1 MSDIHQMKKILLV
14 FLFFPLLIFS
24 QNKVTVHVE
33 NVKTSSGNIHIAVYN
48 NAKGFLK
55 FDHVLKSCT
64 TEALK
69 GTTVLVLNDLPS
81 GTYAIAAFH
90 DENINAKLDTNFI
103 GIPKEQVGFSNSKMK
118 TFGPPSF
125 KECSFELDRDKDI
138 LITIK

>member
-1 MSDIHQMKKILLV
+1 MQKLLLV
-14 FLFFPLLIFS
+14 FLCLPVFLFS
-24 QNKVTVHVE
+24 QHKLIVNVE

-90 DENINAKLDTNFI
+90 DENINEKLDTNFI

-125 KECSFELDRDKDI
+125 KECSFELNVDKDI